1 MFKLPVAAALETLL
15 GESYIAL
22 AKVSVVGA
30 PETVLLL
37 VAVLLPETEKKD
49 IVITKLAEL

>member
-1 MFKLPVAAALETLL
+1 MFKLPVAEALETLL